1 MKPSQQKVKKK
12 RKKKSDKQEITNKIS
27 HDHEM
32 VEQIINEDQPSNMFP
47 DFWNVISPDG
57 LGIAKRDDDYFT
69 IKQSLGSLTYGR
81 PFYIPPTGY
90 PRKLQTT
97 WLQKIINA
105 GEVDVMV
112 DIHKLKKNDA
122 MKMYQRQLTIL
133 ESNLT
138 VQLKRGNK
146 KVIQDTKTKIA
157 DINQLMEEVQLGYND
172 SYYVGVNGIV
182 YGDSLKDLNYKSDYL
197 EDEMA
202 GNSFKLIP
210 TYRRIKKG
218 LRSVS
223 PFARNEIPESL
234 RNMDRRS
241 LSTLA
246 PFISGSGRFNGGIPI
261 GVNRI
266 TGQKEFFNAFGT
278 EEYRPK
284 NMNMAIFGVAGSG
297 KSLAMK
303 LLLAR
308 ETVGMGVYTRQIDVE
323 GEFVDITR
331 LLGGV
336 NITLSEESDIRINPL
351 DINVSLIPIE
361 DALEGNDI
369 DEELAELEESDE
381 KEIIEKN
388 GKSYVQFVPIRE
400 KINEVLDFFDIISR
414 GKNQENRGLN
424 VFESAYLEEAIKYLY
439 TQDPRFKFTTHPSSL
454 YREGASEVNGYV
466 VQEKVKKEMPTISD
480 VYSYLINHF
489 KAEPEAKHIIHAL
502 RPFLRDSSKPIF
514 DGQTYFGKNVPTD
527 LNRAKIVNFNLK
539 HMEEGFLRP
548 VAYHVILNY
557 LWEDFVKAPEMMYV
571 PKIVNADEFWTL
583 IENEQTV
590 SFAEKL
596 ARRIR
601 KRNGGF
607 RIASQD
613 FVKVAK
619 SPKAR
624 AILQNTQTYL
634 LFEQNK
640 IDLKELEETFN
651 LSKGELNVIV
661 NNTAKGEGLLKQ
673 GNSSVWLRT
682 DPSDGEMLYV
692 ESNKAVLEERKRKI
706 RR

>member
-1 MKPSQQKVKKK
+1 
-12 RKKKSDKQEITNKIS
+12 
-27 HDHEM
+27 
-32 VEQIINEDQPSNMFP
+32 MFP
-47 DFWNVISPDG
+47 DFWNIISPDG
-57 LGIAKRDDDYFT
+57 LGIAQREDDFFT
-69 IKQSLGSLTYGR
+69 IKQSLGTLTYGR
-81 PFYIPPTGY
+81 PFYIPPSGY

-105 GEVDVMV
+105 GEVDVMI

-122 MKMYQRQLTIL
+122 LKMYQRQLTIL
-133 ESNLT
+133 DSNLT
-138 VQLKRGNK
+138 VQHRRGNK
-146 KVIQDTKTKIA
+146 QVIQDTQTKMA

-172 SYYVGVNGIV
+172 AYYVGVNGII
-182 YGDSLKDLNYKSDYL
+182 YGDSLKDLNNKSDFL

-202 GNSFKLIP
+202 GHSFKLIP
-210 TYRRIKKG
+210 TYGRIKKG
-218 LRSVS
+218 IRSVS
-223 PFARNEIPESL
+223 PFSRNEIPESL

-241 LSTLA
+241 LVTLA

-261 GVNRI
+261 GINRI

-278 EEYRPK
+278 EENRPK
-284 NMNMAIFGVAGSG
+284 NMNMAIFGLAGSG
-297 KSLAMK
+297 KSVAMK

-308 ETVGMGVYTRQIDVE
+308 ETVGLGVFTRLIDVE

-336 NITLSEESDIRINPL
+336 NITLSEESDMRINPL
-351 DINVSLIPIE
+351 EISPSLIPIE
-361 DALEGNDI
+361 EAIEGNDI
-369 DEELAELEESDE
+369 DEELAELEESDD
-381 KEIIEKN
+381 KEIIEKD
-388 GKSYVQFVPIRE
+388 GKTYVQFVPIKE
-400 KINEVLDFFDIISR
+400 KINEILDFFDIISR
-414 GKNQENRGLN
+414 GKNQDNRGLN
-424 VFESAYLEEAIKYLY
+424 VYESAYLEEAIKYLY
-439 TQDPRFKFTTHPSSL
+439 TEDPRFQFTTHPSSL
-454 YREGASEVNGYV
+454 YREGANEVNGFI
-466 VQEKVKKEMPTISD
+466 VQERVKKEMPTLTD
-480 VYSYLINHF
+480 VYEYLVQHF
-489 KAEPEAKHIIHAL
+489 KSEPEAKHIIHAI

-527 LNRAKIVNFNLK
+527 LNKSRIVNFNLK

-557 LWEDFVKAPEMMYV
+557 LWEDFAKAPELMYV
-571 PKIVNADEFWTL
+571 PKIIDADEFATL
-583 IENEQTV
+583 VDNEQTV
-590 SFAEKL
+590 AFAEKL
-596 ARRIR
+596 TRRIR
-601 KRNGGF
+601 KRHGGF

-613 FVKVAK
+613 FVKVAR

-651 LSKGELNVIV
+651 LSKGELNIIV

-682 DPSDGEMLYV
+682 DPSEGEMLYV
-692 ESNKAVLEERKRKI
+692 ESNKAVLEERKKKM